1 MNGRNQTFKTC
12 KKGVWQKKQK
22 HPSKTYHNF
31 VKKKKEEDIKTLPR
45 KKKKSIVPEN
55 FQKRKVKI
63 PDYYNWKK
71 FGRTKIVLQR
81 QHRHRHR
88 MIKNSLRVGE
98 KSDLTK
104 IILLVLFCTTKPIL
118 KTLLVKI
125 QVSEPHCHRKK
136 QKKTKNATPFVVK
149 LNHV

>member
-1 MNGRNQTFKTC
+1 ML
-12 KKGVWQKKQK
+12 
-22 HPSKTYHNF
+22 
-31 VKKKKEEDIKTLPR
+31 KKKKEDIKTLPR

-104 IILLVLFCTTKPIL
+104 IIL
-118 KTLLVKI
+118 
-125 QVSEPHCHRKK
+125 
-136 QKKTKNATPFVVK
+136 
-149 LNHV
+149 